1 MLAGGGVEVLDEVA
15 GAVVVV
21 VDAEGGVVVEGGGV
35 EVLVEVDGDVVV
47 DGESDDVVVD
57 VVVVEVV
64 STGGTVA
71 GFVDTDVVV
80 NVDVWSNTCTGRR
93 VNGDEGN
100 TGSGSPGGGNV
111 AAGSC

>member
-35 EVLVEVDGDVVV
+35 EVLVEV

-93 VNGDEGN
+93 VNGDDGN